1 MELKDGYYNG
11 MICSVKPI
19 KSRFGQQGVMEL
31 YFECGYYDEANKPAG
46 KCEIYLE
53 LSGRYGMGNDS
64 QKTWWQITKEKLNK
78 LGWQGD
84 LDLTKLG
91 QLVNKPC
98 RMSYST
104 VDKDGKPH
112 KNGPKWNF
120 SFRKEVEEIDPA
132 SANAML
138 AQMMGGGMPAA
149 PAPAAAP
156 ATAFAF
162 NAAAPAAAPAAP
174 AAAAAPNPFAGM

>member
-1 MELKDGYYNG
+1 MELKDGFYDG
-11 MICSVKPI
+11 IICSAKLI
-19 KSRFGQQGVMEL
+19 KSRFNQPGVLEL
-31 YFECGYYDEANKPAG
+31 QFECGYYDESKKPAG

-53 LSGRYGMGNDS
+53 LSSRYGMGNDS
-64 QKTWWQITKEKLNK
+64 SKMWWQITKEKLDK

-84 LDLTKLG
+84 FDLSKIS

-98 RMSYST
+98 RLSYST

-120 SFRKEVEEIDPA
+120 TFRKEVEEIDAA

-138 AQMMGGGMPAA
+138 AQMMGGAMPAASAAPAPANPFAFNASSAA
-149 PAPAAAP
+149 PAPAAA
-156 ATAFAF
+156 
-162 NAAAPAAAPAAP
+162 APV
-174 AAAAAPNPFAGM
+174 APNPFAGM